1 MSSSDRLCEC
11 IKLNRNRSIEYFA
24 ESSSVIKTFHGNEQR
39 KTRIPRDVAFF
50 PRLANRWSIKRRR
63 GQRRKRGFRPL
74 LHSPL
79 MRTVGALA
87 EARRLDGITV
97 VKRKLSSK
105 RRRTATGVYRCI
117 SDRRAN
123 ERICLPTQTRCD
135 RLSLPRRANYIIN
148 SERL

>member
-11 IKLNRNRSIEYFA
+11 IKLNRNRLNISLNLRA
-24 ESSSVIKTFHGNEQR
+24 SSSRHFTATSSSQR

-79 MRTVGALA
+79 MRPVGALA
-87 EARRLDGITV
+87 EARRHHSSQTQTV
-97 VKRKLSSK
+97 VEAAKNRD
-105 RRRTATGVYRCI
+105 GCI
-117 SDRRAN
+117 SVYIGPPNASERTK
-123 ERICLPTQTRCD
+123 RICLPTQNTM
-135 RLSLPRRANYIIN
+135 
-148 SERL
+148 